1 MSDDIILE
9 HLKAIRHQLDGHG
22 ERLNRIELRLGTI
35 EQHLGLMVA
44 SGAGDRDAVRLLER
58 RIERIETRLSL
69 SDS

>member
-1 MSDDIILE
+1 MPFQHASPRI
-9 HLKAIRHQLDGHG
+9 LKAMKH
-22 ERLNRIELRLGTI
+22 I

>member
-1 MSDDIILE
+1 MSDNIILE

-22 ERLNRIELRLGTI
+22 ERLNRIELRLGAI

-44 SGAGDRDAVRLLER
+44 SGTGDRDAVRLLER